1 MTTAFLAMVRKDLRI
16 FIRDRRALIIG
27 FVAPI
32 AIASFFG
39 FVFSGGIGRT
49 PVSRIKVLFAD
60 EDQSSI
66 SRDMFAQ
73 FESNN
78 SLDVKAASREQAREA
93 VRKGSAPVA
102 VVIPKGFGDQAG
114 RSMFTSSAKPSIGVL
129 YDPSHAPEHGMVQG
143 ILTGTVMQAV
153 SREVFGGAG
162 GQKLLE
168 KQREDIE
175 ASPTLSPAVKASL
188 LALLGSVQNVQSTP
202 ALSGGRGRGGIAMPA
217 EMHEEAVT
225 ARADVKYNGYAH
237 SFGGMGV
244 QFVLF
249 LGIDMGISLLLQK
262 QRGLWKR
269 FRAAPVSRWLV
280 LGSRCVS
287 ATVIST
293 AIMLMLFA
301 FARAVYGVRIEGS
314 VAGFLVICLAFSLMT
329 GALGLMVAALGKT
342 PEATRGISV
351 LFTLVMVM
359 LGGAWVPTFIF
370 PEWLQRITIA
380 IPTRWA
386 VDGLDGVVWRGYR
399 FTDSLPAVAVLVG
412 FAILFG
418 AIAVNRFG
426 WDEAG

>member
-1 MTTAFLAMVRKDLRI
+1 MTTAFLAMVRKDLRL
-16 FIRDRRALIIG
+16 FMKDRRAVIIG

-39 FVFSGGIGRT
+39 FIFGGATGKTQI
-49 PVSRIKVLFAD
+49 SRIKVLFAD
-60 EDQSSI
+60 QDESPI
-66 SRDMFAQ
+66 SRDMLSQ
-73 FESNN
+73 LENN
-78 SLDVKAASREQAREA
+78 ASLDVKTALSGEAREA
-93 VRKGSAPVA
+93 VRKGSVSVA
-102 VVIPKGFGDQAG
+102 IVIPKNFGDQAG
-114 RSMFTSSAKPSIGVL
+114 RSMFTRSPKPEIGVL
-129 YDPSHAPEHGMVQG
+129 YDPSHSAEQGMVQG
-143 ILTGTVMQAV
+143 ILVGTVMQAV
-153 SREVFGGAG
+153 SKQAFGGS
-162 GQKLLE
+162 QKLLAE
-168 KQREDIE
+168 QRADIE
-175 ASPTLSPAVKASL
+175 GSPNLSPQTKASL
-188 LALLGSVQNVQSTP
+188 AALLGSVENLQLTP
-202 ALSGGRGRGGIAMPA
+202 GAGRGEITLPA
-217 EMHEEAVT
+217 EMRGEAIT
-225 ARADVKYNGYAH
+225 ARGDVQYNGYAH
-237 SFGGMGV
+237 SFGGMGI

-249 LGIDMGISLLLQK
+249 LGIDMGISLLLQR

-269 FRAAPVSRWLV
+269 FRAAPVSKWLV

-287 ATVIST
+287 TTAIAM

-301 FARAVYGVRIEGS
+301 FARVVFGVKIEGS
-314 VAGFLVICLAFSLMT
+314 LAGFLAICFAFSLMT

-370 PEWLQRITIA
+370 PEWLQKITIA

-399 FTDSLPAVAVLVG
+399 LVDSLPAVAVLVA

-426 WDEAG
+426 WDEAS